1 MLDEPV
7 RNVMERKKLLMAA
20 PDTSVST
27 AAKLMAEAKVSAVMV
42 VADKRLVG
50 IFTERD
56 AVFRVIAQGRDLHA
70 TRLAEVM
77 TRDPLTLA
85 PEESFGYALLVMHE
99 KGFRHVPVVENG
111 APIGIVSARNA
122 LDPDLEEF
130 ESEARRR
137 QNIRRQAA
145 QQ

>member
-27 AAKLMAEAKVSAVMV
+27 AAKLMAESKVSAVMV
-42 VADKRLVG
+42 VAGKRLVG

-56 AVFRVIAQGRDLHA
+56 AVFRVIAPGRDVNA

-77 TRDPLTLA
+77 TRDPMTVA
-85 PEESFGYALLVMHE
+85 PGESFGYALLMMHE

-111 APIGIVSARNA
+111 EPIGIVSARNA

-137 QNIRRQAA
+137 QNIRRQAVP
-145 QQ
+145 Q

>member
-7 RNVMERKKLLMAA
+7 RNVMERKKLLIAA
-20 PDTSVST
+20 PETSVST
-27 AAKLMAEAKVSAVMV
+27 ASKLMAQSKVSAVMV
-42 VADKRLVG
+42 VADGRLVG

-56 AVFRVIAQGRDLHA
+56 AVFRVIAPGRDVHA
-70 TRLAEVM
+70 TRLADVM
-77 TRDPLTLA
+77 TRDPMTVT
-85 PEESFGYALLVMHE
+85 PGESFGYALLLMHE
-99 KGFRHVPVVENG
+99 KGFRHVPVVEG
-111 APIGIVSARNA
+111 GGPIGIVSARNA